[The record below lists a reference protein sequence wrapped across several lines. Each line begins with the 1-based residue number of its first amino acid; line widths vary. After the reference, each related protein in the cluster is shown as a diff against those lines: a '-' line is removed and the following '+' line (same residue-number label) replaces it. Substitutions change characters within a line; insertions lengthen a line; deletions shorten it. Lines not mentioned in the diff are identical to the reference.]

1 MGVLYY
7 LALVLGLFG
16 VCWALVGEHT
26 ARWLFMMVHGVCATA
41 VLLLYMKETL
51 IRRVAETRRTDPAAV
66 SRTRRS

>member
-26 ARWLFMMVHGVCATA
+26 ARWLFMMIHGVCATA
-41 VLLLYMKETL
+41 VVLLYIKETL
-51 IRRVAETRRTDPAAV
+51 IRRLAETRRAEPTNV
-66 SRTRRS
+66 SHNRHS

>member
-26 ARWLFMMVHGVCATA
+26 ARWLFISVHSVCATV
-41 VLLLYMKETL
+41 VLLLYIREML
-51 IRRVAETRRTDPAAV
+51 IRRLADTQRVET
-66 SRTRRS
+66 SSISHKLHS